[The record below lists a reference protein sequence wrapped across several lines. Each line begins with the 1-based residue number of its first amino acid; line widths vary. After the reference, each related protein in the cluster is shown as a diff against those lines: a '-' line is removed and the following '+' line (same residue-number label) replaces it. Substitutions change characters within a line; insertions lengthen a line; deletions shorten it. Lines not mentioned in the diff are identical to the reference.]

1 MNASASSQRVEF
13 QERARQA
20 LSDVS
25 LQRAMAKARGGF
37 VDHRRDAVDALPEFD
52 AIRDAARDIKDHVLA
67 NLDGYLELYEQKV
80 IENGGQVHWAR
91 DADEACRI
99 VAKICKDA
107 EAKTVTK
114 GKSMVSEEIHLNPV
128 LEAAGMTVVETD
140 LGEYIVQLAGETPSH
155 IIAPAVHKT
164 REQITDL
171 FHEHHSPLGYTDRVT
186 QREALVN
193 EARSVLRERFVAA
206 DVGITGANFLV
217 AETGANVIVTNEG
230 NGDLTSCLPRVHIVT
245 AGIEKV
251 IPSLDDLSV
260 LLRVL
265 ARSATGQ
272 EFSAYTSLYSGPR
285 RTDEMEG
292 PEAYHVVLLD
302 NGRSRLLGGQYQ
314 PMLRCIRC
322 GACLN
327 HCPVYG
333 AIGGHA
339 YGWVYSGPMGSVLTP
354 LLNGFDQAM
363 DLPNACT
370 LNGRCKEVCPVRIPL
385 SDLLLKHRLEQH
397 DRRLNTLFGRFLLS
411 AWAWLARRP
420 RLYQGVMALPLWLM
434 HRLGKRR
441 GVLSRLPGLGGWTDS
456 RDFPIPARRSFLR
469 QWHTHKAR
477 S

>member
-1 MNASASSQRVEF
+1 MSVSTASHRVEF
-13 QERARQA
+13 QDRAKQA
-20 LSDVS
+20 LQDVS
-25 LQRAMAKARGGF
+25 LQRALAKARGGF
-37 VDHRRDAVDALPEFD
+37 VDHRQEAIDALPEFD
-52 AIRDAARDIKDHVLA
+52 AIRDAARDIKNHVLA
-67 NLDGYLELYEQKV
+67 NLDGYLELYEQQV

-91 DADEACRI
+91 DAEEACQI
-99 VAKICKDA
+99 IAGICKDA
-107 EAKTVTK
+107 QAKTVTK
-114 GKSMVSEEIHLNPV
+114 GKSMVSEEMHLNPV

-193 EARSVLRERFVAA
+193 EARSVLRERFVTA

-245 AGIEKV
+245 AGIEKIV
-251 IPSLDDLSV
+251 PSLDDLAV

-285 RTDEMEG
+285 RPGDMEG

-314 PMLRCIRC
+314 AMLRCIRC

-333 AIGGHA
+333 SIGGHA

-354 LLNGFDQAM
+354 LLNGFDQSL

-385 SDLLLKHRLEQH
+385 SDLLLKHRVEQH
-397 DRRLNTLFGRFLLS
+397 ERRLSSGLGRFLLR
-411 AWAWLARRP
+411 AWAWLACRP
-420 RLYQGVMALPLWLM
+420 RLYQGVMALPLRVM
-434 HRLGKRR
+434 HMLGRRR
-441 GVLSRLPGLGGWTDS
+441 GGLTWLPGVGGWTGS
-456 RDFPIPARRSFLR
+456 RDFPAPARRSFMR
-469 QWHTHKAR
+469 QWQSRKVR

>member
-1 MNASASSQRVEF
+1 MSASTSSQRVEF

-397 DRRLNTLFGRFLLS
+397 DRRLNTNFGRFLLS

>member
-1 MNASASSQRVEF
+1 MNASTSSQRVEF

-397 DRRLNTLFGRFLLS
+397 DRRLNTIFGRFLLS

>member
-1 MNASASSQRVEF
+1 MSASTSSQRVEF

-80 IENGGQVHWAR
+80 VENGGQVHWAR

-397 DRRLNTLFGRFLLS
+397 DRRLNTIFGRFLLS

>member
-1 MNASASSQRVEF
+1 MSVSTASHRVEF
-13 QERARQA
+13 QDRAKQA
-20 LSDVS
+20 LQDVS
-25 LQRAMAKARGGF
+25 LQRALAKARGGF
-37 VDHRRDAVDALPEFD
+37 VDHRQEAIDALPEFD
-52 AIRDAARDIKDHVLA
+52 AIRDAARDIKNHVLA
-67 NLDGYLELYEQKV
+67 NLDGYLELYEQQV

-91 DADEACRI
+91 DAEEACQI
-99 VAKICKDA
+99 IAGICKDA
-107 EAKTVTK
+107 QAKTVTK
-114 GKSMVSEEIHLNPV
+114 GKSMVSEEMHLNPV

-193 EARSVLRERFVAA
+193 EARSVLRERFVTA

-245 AGIEKV
+245 AGIEKIV
-251 IPSLDDLSV
+251 PSLDDLAV

-285 RTDEMEG
+285 RPGDMEG

-314 PMLRCIRC
+314 AMLRCIRC

-333 AIGGHA
+333 SIGGHA

-354 LLNGFDQAM
+354 LLNGFDQSL

-385 SDLLLKHRLEQH
+385 SDLLLKHRVEQH
-397 DRRLNTLFGRFLLS
+397 ERRLSSGLGRFLLG
-411 AWAWLARRP
+411 AWAWLACRP
-420 RLYQGVMALPLWLM
+420 RLYQGVMALPLRVM
-434 HRLGKRR
+434 HMLGRRR
-441 GVLSRLPGLGGWTDS
+441 GGLTWLPGVGGWTGS
-456 RDFPIPARRSFLR
+456 RDFPAPARRSFMR
-469 QWHTHKAR
+469 QWQSRKVR

>member
-1 MNASASSQRVEF
+1 MTASTSSQRVEF

-107 EAKTVTK
+107 EAETVTK

-285 RTDEMEG
+285 RTDDIEG

-397 DRRLNTLFGRFLLS
+397 DRRLNTIFGRFLLS

>member
-285 RTDEMEG
+285 RTNEMEG

-339 YGWVYSGPMGSVLTP
+339 YGWVYSGPMGAVLTP

-420 RLYQGVMALPLWLM
+420 RMYQGVMALPLWLM

-469 QWHTHKAR
+469 QWHSRKAR

>member
-1 MNASASSQRVEF
+1 MSVSTASHRVEF
-13 QERARQA
+13 QDRAKQA
-20 LSDVS
+20 LQDVS
-25 LQRAMAKARGGF
+25 LQRALAKARGGF
-37 VDHRRDAVDALPEFD
+37 VDHRQEAIDALPEFD
-52 AIRDAARDIKDHVLA
+52 AIRDAARDIKNHVLA
-67 NLDGYLELYEQKV
+67 NLDGYLELYEQQV

-91 DADEACRI
+91 DAEEACQI
-99 VAKICKDA
+99 IAGICKEA
-107 EAKTVTK
+107 QAKTVTK
-114 GKSMVSEEIHLNPV
+114 GKSMVSEEMHLNPV

-193 EARSVLRERFVAA
+193 EARSVLRERFVTA

-245 AGIEKV
+245 AGIEKIV
-251 IPSLDDLSV
+251 PSLDDLAV

-285 RTDEMEG
+285 RPGDMEG

-314 PMLRCIRC
+314 AMLRCIRC

-333 AIGGHA
+333 SIGGHA

-354 LLNGFDQAM
+354 LLNGFDQSL

-385 SDLLLKHRLEQH
+385 SDLLLKHRVEQH
-397 DRRLNTLFGRFLLS
+397 ERRLGSGLGRFLLG
-411 AWAWLARRP
+411 AWAWLACRP
-420 RLYQGVMALPLWLM
+420 RLYQGVMALPLRVM
-434 HRLGKRR
+434 HMLGRRR
-441 GVLSRLPGLGGWTDS
+441 GGLTWLPGVGGWTGS
-456 RDFPIPARRSFLR
+456 RDFPAPARRSFMR
-469 QWHTHKAR
+469 QWQSRKVR

>member
-1 MNASASSQRVEF
+1 MSASTSSQRVEF

-397 DRRLNTLFGRFLLS
+397 DRRLNTIFGRFLLS

-469 QWHTHKAR
+469 QWHSRKAR

>member
-80 IENGGQVHWAR
+80 IENGGRVHWAR

-339 YGWVYSGPMGSVLTP
+339 YGWVYSGPMGAVLTP

-420 RLYQGVMALPLWLM
+420 RMYQGVMALPLWLM

-469 QWHTHKAR
+469 QWHSRKAR

>member
-1 MNASASSQRVEF
+1 MSASASSQRVEF

-397 DRRLNTLFGRFLLS
+397 DRRLNTIFGRFLLS

>member
-1 MNASASSQRVEF
+1 MSVSTASHRVEF
-13 QERARQA
+13 QDRAKQA
-20 LSDVS
+20 LQDAS
-25 LQRAMAKARGGF
+25 LQRALAKARGGF
-37 VDHRRDAVDALPEFD
+37 VDHRQDAIDALPEFD
-52 AIRDAARDIKDHVLA
+52 AIRDAARDIKNHVLA
-67 NLDGYLELYEQKV
+67 NLDGYLELYEQQV

-91 DADEACRI
+91 DAEEACQI
-99 VAKICKDA
+99 IAGICKDVQ
-107 EAKTVTK
+107 AKTVTK
-114 GKSMVSEEIHLNPV
+114 GKSMVSEEMHLNPV
-128 LEAAGMTVVETD
+128 LEEAGMMVVETD

-193 EARSVLRERFVAA
+193 EARSVLRERFVTA

-245 AGIEKV
+245 AGIEKIV
-251 IPSLDDLSV
+251 PSLDDLAV

-285 RTDEMEG
+285 RAGDMEG

-314 PMLRCIRC
+314 AMLRCIRC

-354 LLNGFDQAM
+354 LLNGFDQSL

-385 SDLLLKHRLEQH
+385 SDLLLKHRVEQH
-397 DRRLNTLFGRFLLS
+397 ERRLSSGFGRFLLG
-411 AWAWLARRP
+411 AWAWLACRP
-420 RLYQGVMALPLWLM
+420 RLYQGVMALPLRVM
-434 HRLGKRR
+434 NMLGRRR
-441 GVLSRLPGLGGWTDS
+441 GALTWLPGAGGWTGS
-456 RDFPIPARRSFLR
+456 RDFPAPARRSFMR
-469 QWHTHKAR
+469 QWQSRKVR

>member
-80 IENGGQVHWAR
+80 VENGGQVHWAR

-285 RTDEMEG
+285 RTDEIEG

-397 DRRLNTLFGRFLLS
+397 DRRLNTIFGRFLLS

>member
-1 MNASASSQRVEF
+1 MSVSTASHRVEF
-13 QERARQA
+13 QDRAKQA
-20 LSDVS
+20 LQDAS
-25 LQRAMAKARGGF
+25 LQRALAKARGGF
-37 VDHRRDAVDALPEFD
+37 VDHRQDAIDALPEFD
-52 AIRDAARDIKDHVLA
+52 AIRDAARDIKNHVLA
-67 NLDGYLELYEQKV
+67 NLDGYLELYEQQV

-91 DADEACRI
+91 DAEEACQI
-99 VAKICKDA
+99 IAGICKDVQ
-107 EAKTVTK
+107 AKTVTK
-114 GKSMVSEEIHLNPV
+114 GKSMVSEEMHLNPV
-128 LEAAGMTVVETD
+128 LEEAGMMVVETD

-193 EARSVLRERFVAA
+193 EARSVLRERFVTA

-245 AGIEKV
+245 AGIEKIV
-251 IPSLDDLSV
+251 PSLDDLAV

-285 RTDEMEG
+285 RAGDMEG

-314 PMLRCIRC
+314 ARLRCIRC

-354 LLNGFDQAM
+354 LLNGFDQSL

-385 SDLLLKHRLEQH
+385 SDLLLKHRVEQH
-397 DRRLNTLFGRFLLS
+397 ERRLSSGFGRFLLG
-411 AWAWLARRP
+411 AWAWLACRP
-420 RLYQGVMALPLWLM
+420 RLYQGVMALPLRVM
-434 HRLGKRR
+434 NMLGRRR
-441 GVLSRLPGLGGWTDS
+441 GALTWLPGAGGWTGS
-456 RDFPIPARRSFLR
+456 RDFPAPARRSFMR
-469 QWHTHKAR
+469 QWQSRKVR